1 MPASRRGERLK
12 SERQVAVIPRT
23 RVKTVPSPDP
33 TVIPD
38 NPNWHRF
45 KMACP
50 FYRERWIG
58 DGEQHEG
65 RVVLYH
71 VICLQNTPPETLAEQ
86 EYCMAAR
93 TMCWRL
99 KANKRAV

>member
-1 MPASRRGERLK
+1 MGP
-12 SERQVAVIPRT
+12 IPRPRANT
-23 RVKTVPSPDP
+23 QPDP

-50 FYRERWIG
+50 FYRERMG
-58 DGEQHEG
+58 DGEQDEG
-65 RVVLYH
+65 RLVLYH

-86 EYCMAAR
+86 EHCMAAR
-93 TMCWRL
+93 SVCWRL
-99 KANKRAV
+99 KAAARRAM

>member
-1 MPASRRGERLK
+1 LTT
-12 SERQVAVIPRT
+12 IPRS
-23 RVKTVPSPDP
+23 RKDDP

-45 KMACP
+45 RMACP

-65 RVVLYH
+65 RTVLYH
-71 VICLQNTPPETLAEQ
+71 VICLQNTPPATIDEQ
-86 EYCMAAR
+86 QCCLEAK
-93 TMCWRL
+93 TSCWRL
-99 KANKRAV
+99 RAPKKRPASATAS

>member
-1 MPASRRGERLK
+1 LTTIPHSRK
-12 SERQVAVIPRT
+12 D
-23 RVKTVPSPDP
+23 DP

-45 KMACP
+45 RMACP

-65 RVVLYH
+65 RTVLYH
-71 VICLQNTPPETLAEQ
+71 VICLQNTPPATIDEQ
-86 EYCMAAR
+86 QCCLEAK
-93 TMCWRL
+93 TSCWRL
-99 KANKRAV
+99 RAPKKQRASATSASAAS

>member
-1 MPASRRGERLK
+1 MVS
-12 SERQVAVIPRT
+12 IPRS
-23 RVKTVPSPDP
+23 RKDDP

-58 DGEQHEG
+58 DGELHEG
-65 RVVLYH
+65 RPVLYH
-71 VICLQNTPPETLAEQ
+71 VICLQNTPPTTIDEQ
-86 EYCMAAR
+86 QNCLEAK
-93 TMCWRL
+93 TSCWR
-99 KANKRAV
+99 KRPVEATAAASASGA

>member
-1 MPASRRGERLK
+1 MPDGFK
-12 SERQVAVIPRT
+12 KDGSERQGAAIPRT
-23 RVKTVPSPDP
+23 RRVHKDDP

-58 DGEQHEG
+58 DGETLEG
-65 RVVLYH
+65 RPVLYH
-71 VICLQNTPPETLAEQ
+71 VICLQNTPPTTIDEQ
-86 EYCMAAR
+86 QCCLESKTA
-93 TMCWRL
+93 CWRL
-99 KANKRAV
+99 KVKRPARSA